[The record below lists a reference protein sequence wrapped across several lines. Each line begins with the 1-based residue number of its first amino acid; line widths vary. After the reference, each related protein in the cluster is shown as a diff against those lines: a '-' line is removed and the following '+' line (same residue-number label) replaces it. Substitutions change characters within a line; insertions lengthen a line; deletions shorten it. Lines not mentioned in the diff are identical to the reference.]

1 MVDQDLILQEKL
13 EQLEKEKVCTKFYI
27 IFFINYWIGF
37 IFVKYNAILL
47 IEFKKVEP
55 SWRRTKNK
63 RMWRK

>member
-13 EQLEKEKVCTKFYI
+13 EQLEKEKVCIKFYI
-27 IFFINYWIGF
+27 IFFINYWIGL
-37 IFVKYNAILL
+37 IFVKYNAILF